1 MIINTQT
8 VKFIGFLNMLAEK
21 SENGI
26 RPFST
31 AIVQDKDGL
40 LYDDKNPIEIRDI
53 DEDSSYPLVVDS
65 IIDEEHH
72 DIISTS
78 QDCALPRDTV
88 QGQGR
93 DTGRVPRSSTPTT
106 CCGQSHPNT
115 AIPREDLTLQ
125 PVLSTGEHLHNQL

>member
-40 LYDDKNPIEIRDI
+40 FYDDKNPIEIGDV
-53 DEDSSYPLVVDS
+53 DEDSSYPLVADS
-65 IIDEEHH
+65 IINELHH
-72 DIISTS
+72 DIISTWT
-78 QDCALPRDTV
+78 QDYAVDGVEVVVMAGDGEPWISIT
-88 QGQGR
+88 
-93 DTGRVPRSSTPTT
+93 S
-106 CCGQSHPNT
+106 
-115 AIPREDLTLQ
+115 EDDDDFCI
-125 PVLSTGEHLHNQL
+125 VVENGIWYNAY